1 MIFSISELRVVL
13 GLPSVRP
20 PGVRDLLVVAREAGT
35 PIPAADSWLLALDD
49 WPDTWRTDPSTAPR
63 LLVMLDGLAAPFFIA
78 TIEMI
83 DDCAWGRDTGASPDL
98 RVVPVTGTECQLT
111 AVVAGAQV
119 DCESAFGWLRPEE
132 QYAFW

>member
-1 MIFSISELRVVL
+1 MIFSIPELRVVL

-20 PGVRDLLVVAREAGT
+20 PGARDLLVVARAAGT
-35 PIPAADSWLLALDD
+35 PVPAADSWRLALDD
-49 WPDTWRTDPSTAPR
+49 WPDVWRSSPSAAPR

-78 TIEMI
+78 TIESI
-83 DDCAWGRDTGASPDL
+83 DACAWGLDAGAAPDR

-111 AVVAGAQV
+111 AVIAGAQV
-119 DCESAFGWLRPEE
+119 DCEPAFGWLRPEE

>member
-1 MIFSISELRVVL
+1 MNFSIPELRVVL
-13 GLPSVRP
+13 GLPPVRP

-35 PIPAADSWLLALDD
+35 PIPPAGSWLLALDD
-49 WPDTWRTDPSTAPR
+49 WPEVWSADPSAAPR

-78 TIEMI
+78 TIEII
-83 DDCAWGRDTGASPDL
+83 DAWAWGFDAGASPDR

-111 AVVAGAQV
+111 AVVAGARV
-119 DCESAFGWLRPEE
+119 DCEPAFGWPCPEE

>member
-1 MIFSISELRVVL
+1 MIFSIPELRVVL

-20 PGVRDLLVVAREAGT
+20 PGARDLLVVAREVGT
-35 PIPAADSWLLALDD
+35 PIPAADSWRLALDD
-49 WPDTWRTDPSTAPR
+49 WPEAWSADPSAAPR

-78 TIEMI
+78 TIETV
-83 DDCAWGRDTGASPDL
+83 DACAWGLDTDAPPDL
-98 RVVPVTGTECQLT
+98 RVVPVTGTKCQLT
-111 AVVAGAQV
+111 AVVAGARV